1 MNKSALIILDGWG
14 LAKNPSVSAIERAKT
29 PFMDSL
35 LGAFPNS
42 QLEASGIHVGL
53 PDGQMGNSEVGH
65 MNLGAGRVIQQ
76 DLARISLL
84 VDEGALKSLPAM
96 QQLITSVKQG
106 KRLHLIG
113 LVSDGGVHSHINHF
127 KGILSHCRQEGL
139 TDVQVHAFMDGR
151 DCDPH
156 SGAAFLAELQ
166 AHMDKHVGQIATVMG
181 RYHAMDRDH
190 RWERIG
196 KAYDAMIHGKG
207 DVVSQATSAS
217 SALRE
222 AYAKG
227 QSDEFIEPMVL
238 NPQGMIQ
245 PGDALLFV
253 NFRSDRARQLTKVL
267 SQSAEAE
274 LKPLDLDFYTM
285 TRYDDSFEGLTVLF
299 DKDKVQDCMGQ
310 VLADAGLR
318 QIRIAETEKY
328 PHVTYF
334 FNGGHEAEFEG
345 EQRILIPSPKVATY
359 DLQPEMSAYEIRD
372 AIIPLLTD
380 DGPDFICLNFAN
392 PDMVGHT
399 GNMDAAVQAVETVDA
414 CAEAVVQ
421 AGLSN
426 GYTFF
431 ILADHGNCDCMI
443 NPDGSPNTAHS
454 TQPVP
459 FHLVSALDCSSIN
472 MGDGALS
479 DVAPTI
485 LEWMGVT
492 QPEQMT
498 GQSLIQ
504 HF

>member
-1 MNKSALIILDGWG
+1 
-14 LAKNPSVSAIERAKT
+14 
-29 PFMDSL
+29 
-35 LGAFPNS
+35 
-42 QLEASGIHVGL
+42 
-53 PDGQMGNSEVGH
+53 
-65 MNLGAGRVIQQ
+65 
-76 DLARISLL
+76 
-84 VDEGALKSLPAM
+84 
-96 QQLITSVKQG
+96 
-106 KRLHLIG
+106 
-113 LVSDGGVHSHINHF
+113 
-127 KGILSHCRQEGL
+127 
-139 TDVQVHAFMDGR
+139 
-151 DCDPH
+151 
-156 SGAAFLAELQ
+156 
-166 AHMDKHVGQIATVMG
+166 
-181 RYHAMDRDH
+181 
-190 RWERIG
+190 
-196 KAYDAMIHGKG
+196 
-207 DVVSQATSAS
+207 
-217 SALRE
+217 
-222 AYAKG
+222 
-227 QSDEFIEPMVL
+227 
-238 NPQGMIQ
+238 
-245 PGDALLFV
+245 
-253 NFRSDRARQLTKVL
+253 
-267 SQSAEAE
+267 
-274 LKPLDLDFYTM
+274 
-285 TRYDDSFEGLTVLF
+285 TVLF
-299 DKDKVQDCMGQ
+299 DKDKVQECMGQ

>member
-1 MNKSALIILDGWG
+1 
-14 LAKNPSVSAIERAKT
+14 
-29 PFMDSL
+29 
-35 LGAFPNS
+35 
-42 QLEASGIHVGL
+42 
-53 PDGQMGNSEVGH
+53 
-65 MNLGAGRVIQQ
+65 
-76 DLARISLL
+76 
-84 VDEGALKSLPAM
+84 
-96 QQLITSVKQG
+96 
-106 KRLHLIG
+106 
-113 LVSDGGVHSHINHF
+113 
-127 KGILSHCRQEGL
+127 
-139 TDVQVHAFMDGR
+139 
-151 DCDPH
+151 
-156 SGAAFLAELQ
+156 
-166 AHMDKHVGQIATVMG
+166 
-181 RYHAMDRDH
+181 
-190 RWERIG
+190 
-196 KAYDAMIHGKG
+196 MIHGKG